1 MWLKGEW
8 KKRRGKN
15 PRQRSSDAENCP
27 GALQGADLAFTS
39 DQSSLLHSCKYYLA
53 SINTGRGH
61 REVPTMFDYC
71 RNDGKFSKLFV
82 SPVNAKKE
90 KNPVCHMLALSL
102 NVAQLGVGAESF
114 SCENM
119 HRASNMF

>member
-1 MWLKGEW
+1 MMRDVVEGGVEKKKG
-8 KKRRGKN
+8 GGGN

-39 DQSSLLHSCKYYLA
+39 DQSSLLRSCKYYLA

-71 RNDGKFSKLFV
+71 RNDGKFSQLFV
-82 SPVNAKKE
+82 SPVNAEKK
-90 KNPVCHMLALSL
+90 KTLYATC
-102 NVAQLGVGAESF
+102 
-114 SCENM
+114 
-119 HRASNMF
+119 